1 MVVFLGL
8 GGVVIPILP
17 GLTLQVAAVMLWAVA
32 EASPMG
38 WVVAAVSVVV
48 AGVATV
54 LKYTRPGRRLKEAGV
69 PTRVLAVAVVA
80 AIVGFFVVP
89 VVGVVLGFVLALYV
103 FERARVGRER
113 AWPSTKTALIA
124 IAQSIGIELAGGLL
138 ILIVFVAAV
147 FLT

>member
-1 MVVFLGL
+1 VVVFLGL
-8 GGVVIPILP
+8 GGIVIPILP
-17 GLTLQVAAVMLWAVA
+17 GLTLQVAAVMVWAVA
-32 EASPMG
+32 EGSPMG
-38 WVVAAVSVVV
+38 WVVAGVSVVV

-113 AWPSTKTALIA
+113 AWPSTRTALLA

>member
-1 MVVFLGL
+1 MFLGL
-8 GGVVIPILP
+8 GGIVVPILP
-17 GLTLQVAAVMLWAVA
+17 GLTLQVAAVILWAVA
-32 EASPMG
+32 EGSPTG
-38 WVVAAVSVVV
+38 WAV
-48 AGVATV
+48 AGVTVVLAAIATV

-69 PTRVLAVAVVA
+69 PTRVLAVAAAA

-89 VVGVVLGFVLALYV
+89 VVGAVLGFVLALYV
-103 FERARVGRER
+103 YERARVGRER

-138 ILIVFVAAV
+138 ILILFTAAV

>member
-1 MVVFLGL
+1 VVVFLGL
-8 GGVVIPILP
+8 GGIVIPILP
-17 GLTLQVAAVMLWAVA
+17 GLTLQVAAVMVWALA
-32 EASPMG
+32 EGSPMG
-38 WVVAAVSVVV
+38 WVVAGVSVVV
-48 AGVATV
+48 AAVATV

-80 AIVGFFVVP
+80 AIVGFFVLP

-103 FERARVGRER
+103 FERARVGREH

-138 ILIVFVAAV
+138 ILILFTAAV
-147 FLT
+147 FLI

>member
-8 GGVVIPILP
+8 GGIVIPILP

-32 EASPMG
+32 EGSPMG
-38 WVVAAVSVVV
+38 WVVAGVTLAV

-89 VVGVVLGFVLALYV
+89 VVGVLLGFVLALYV
-103 FERARVGRER
+103 FERARVGPES
-113 AWPSTKTALIA
+113 AWPSTKTALLA

-138 ILIVFVAAV
+138 ILILFTAAV